1 MLLRMMRIYQSPF
14 DMKTCFKCHQQK
26 PLEEFYKHPQM
37 ADGYLNN
44 CKVCKKRESIE
55 RRFGDRREY
64 VLEYDRQRA
73 KAPHRK
79 EQKKRI
85 NFEYYKNL
93 LNGLYKVSG
102 YLYGSTDSRKG
113 VSTTLIPFSVGNIA
127 STTLPTSQ
135 ATIYYEDNIPGIF
148 GTTTPSV
155 IYSSITRVF
164 DAVFGK
170 IKSYIDSI
178 NYYLYNTDVAVLT
191 ENFADGYELMWSY
204 AKGLDDFIN
213 FPTFTIGVIL
223 CGIWLLIFSINL
235 VLKLMRIMK
244 GG

>member
-1 MLLRMMRIYQSPF
+1 MMRIYQSPF

-85 NFEYYKNL
+85 NLEYYKNF
-93 LNGLYKVSG
+93 K
-102 YLYGSTDSRKG
+102 DRKK
-113 VSTTLIPFSVGNIA
+113 A
-127 STTLPTSQ
+127 
-135 ATIYYEDNIPGIF
+135 
-148 GTTTPSV
+148 GTKLR
-155 IYSSITRVF
+155 Y
-164 DAVFGK
+164 AV
-170 IKSYIDSI
+170 
-178 NYYLYNTDVAVLT
+178 
-191 ENFADGYELMWSY
+191 
-204 AKGLDDFIN
+204 AKGLIQ
-213 FPTFTIGVIL
+213 PMPCL
-223 CGIWLLIFSINL
+223 CCGEKAEAHHPDYSRPLDVVWLCPSHHKQAHA
-235 VLKLMRIMK
+235 VSRP
-244 GG
+244 